1 MKLVVF
7 DMDETIGAFTA
18 LSKEMLELTQYRMHN
33 YAMFKHLL
41 ELNPF
46 FVRPG
51 MLHILHMMVACR
63 KLMKDVKLVLYT
75 NNPSAP
81 WIQFVVEYL
90 ESQVRHKPLFCK
102 IIDGNRPSLDK
113 CVADVL
119 KATKAPKKSRIF
131 FIDDQMHR
139 NMVST
144 QVFYYQIPI
153 YSVPDHS
160 DRACVKLQKYLVK
173 FLNLE

>member
-1 MKLVVF
+1 MKLIVF

-18 LSKEMLELTQYRMHN
+18 LSKEMMELARHRMHT
-33 YAMFKHLL
+33 YAMFKHLVD
-41 ELNPF
+41 LNPF
-46 FVRPG
+46 FIRPG
-51 MLHILHMMVACR
+51 MLHILHILITCR

-75 NNPSAP
+75 NNPSTP

-90 ESQVRHKPLFCK
+90 ECQLRHKPLFCK

-119 KATKAPKKSRIF
+119 KATKAPKKTPIF
-131 FIDDQMHR
+131 FIDDHFHQG
-139 NMVST
+139 MVSN
-144 QVFYYQIPI
+144 QVFYYQIPV
-153 YSVPDHS
+153 YRFPDDS